1 MTNIGIY
8 HYLLLGAVIF
18 LIGLFGVVISKE
30 LIRILLALEIMIS
43 GVCINFVSVGSLCD
57 GLKFDGVV
65 FAVFITIISF
75 IQTAIFIAIIINIF
89 KHKKINDI
97 EKLGELKG

>member
-1 MTNIGIY
+1 MVSIGIY
-8 HYLLLGAVIF
+8 HYLLLGFILF

-30 LIRILLALEIMIS
+30 LIRILLAVEIMMS
-43 GVCINFVSVGSLCD
+43 GVCINFVSISTLCD
-57 GLKFDGVV
+57 GLKFDGAIFV
-65 FAVFITIISF
+65 VFITIISF
-75 IQTAIFIAIIINIF
+75 IQTAIFVAIIINIF